1 MGLTS
6 LLEFYL
12 FLIVAK
18 SVNNF
23 ASTNS
28 IYKDKNNNQLKN
40 KSVKAFCNMHLQYY
54 VDNKKIMPPFCGSG
68 STASRLEQL

>member
-54 VDNKKIMPPFCGSG
+54 VDNKKIMPPFCGLG